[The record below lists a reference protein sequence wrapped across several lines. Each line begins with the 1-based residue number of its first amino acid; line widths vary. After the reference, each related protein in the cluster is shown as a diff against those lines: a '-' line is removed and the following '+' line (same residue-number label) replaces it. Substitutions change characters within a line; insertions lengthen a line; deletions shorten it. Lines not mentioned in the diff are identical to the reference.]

1 MRPSKDGTDTICM
14 VEKYVYPIPSQ
25 CSQISP
31 AEPFSLIFGSY
42 LLIRYKDK
50 KALKEHG
57 ESAAFQK
64 FQKGVSEQDL
74 LLAPPTI
81 YVLSQRGGFSSRL

>member
-1 MRPSKDGTDTICM
+1 MLSDFPGRTI
-14 VEKYVYPIPSQ
+14 VADIR
-25 CSQISP
+25 
-31 AEPFSLIFGSY
+31 
-42 LLIRYKDK
+42 LLHRYKDK

-81 YVLSQRGGFSSRL
+81 HVLSRRGGFSSRL

>member
-1 MRPSKDGTDTICM
+1 MLSDFPGRTI
-14 VEKYVYPIPSQ
+14 VADIR
-25 CSQISP
+25 
-31 AEPFSLIFGSY
+31 
-42 LLIRYKDK
+42 LLHRYKDK

-74 LLAPPTI
+74 LLAPDLWNTTRFVSAKPHLAKLLIGRVSTL
-81 YVLSQRGGFSSRL
+81 Y